1 MKMRQTDVL
10 IIGSGLSGLMI
21 AELLSL
27 HKNVIVFTK
36 DRLEDSNSYLAQGG
50 IAAAVQEKDDWYDHF
65 LDTLQ
70 AGCFHNKMIATKHL
84 VTEGP
89 EMIRKLV
96 ELGVEFDRKSD
107 GTYEFGKE
115 GAHNCARILHI
126 GGDATGRHLID
137 TVKKR
142 IIEKN
147 LVVEGETAIR
157 LIVENNRCCGVWSM
171 DVNGEIAATY
181 ANAVILAT
189 GGLSGL
195 YPVNSNASTI
205 TGDGIALA
213 YDAGAE
219 LSDLEFIQ
227 FHPTLLVN
235 EGKSVGLVTEA
246 VRGAGGFLVDEKGNR
261 LMENEHPSKDLAPRD
276 VVSRVLFRAQRNGKK
291 TFLDIRGITNFQKKF
306 PTVTGLCRKNGYSIG
321 EGLIPVAPGAH
332 FTMGGVETDTSGR
345 TSVDGLFAVGEVAN
359 TGVHG
364 ANRLA
369 SNSLLEGVV
378 FANRLADTIRSE
390 RSSPSNGRVK
400 WQGVEVLTD
409 ATSYEHIRE
418 IMNKYIS
425 IERNEDGL
433 KTAIQHFKRYLGTTR
448 ICEFPSLEEIQKY
461 NQVLVGQLVAESAL
475 QRTESRGG
483 HYRTDYPDQH
493 EKWKQRRVKR
503 RKECYEPV
511 ETTAG
516 T

>member
-1 MKMRQTDVL
+1 MKIRQTDVL

-27 HKNVIVFTK
+27 HKNVMIFTK
-36 DRLEDSNSYLAQGG
+36 NRLEDSNSYLAQGG
-50 IAAAVQEKDDWYDHF
+50 VAAAIQEKDDWYDHF

-70 AGCFHNKMIATKHL
+70 AGCFHNETIATTHL

-96 ELGVEFDRKSD
+96 ELGVKFDRKSD
-107 GTYEFGKE
+107 GTYDFGKE

-142 IIEKN
+142 IREKN
-147 LVVEGETAIR
+147 LVVEGETAIK
-157 LIVENNRCCGVWSM
+157 LIVKNNRCCGVWSM
-171 DVNGEIAATY
+171 DTNGEITATY
-181 ANAVILAT
+181 AGAVILAT

-213 YDAGAE
+213 YEAGAE
-219 LSDLEFIQ
+219 MSDLEFIQ

-246 VRGAGGFLVDEKGNR
+246 VRGAGGILVDETGKR

-276 VVSRVLFRAQRNGKK
+276 VVSRVLYQAQRNGKK
-291 TFLDIRGITNFQKKF
+291 TFLDIRRITNFQKQF
-306 PTVTGLCRKNGYSIG
+306 PTVTGLCAENGISI
-321 EGLIPVAPGAH
+321 EESLIPVSPGAH
-332 FTMGGVETDTSGR
+332 FTMGGVETDVSGR
-345 TSVDGLFAVGEVAN
+345 TSVNGLFAVGEVAN

-378 FANRLADTIRSE
+378 FANRLANAIRSE
-390 RSSPSNGRVK
+390 PSALSGSRVR
-400 WQGVEVLTD
+400 WQGLEVLTD
-409 ATSYEHIRE
+409 TPSFELIRE
-418 IMNKYIS
+418 TMNKYIG
-425 IERNEDGL
+425 IERNENGL
-433 KTAIQHFKRYLGTTR
+433 RQAIQHFNRYLRSTR
-448 ICEFPSLEEIQKY
+448 ICEFPSLEEIQKH
-461 NQVLVGQLVAESAL
+461 NQVLVGWLVAESAL
-475 QRTESRGG
+475 QRTESRGS
-483 HYRTDYPDQH
+483 HYRTDYPYQL
-493 EKWKQRRVKR
+493 EKWQQRRVKR
-503 RKECYEPV
+503 RKERYEPV

-516 T
+516 S